1 MRPHWGL
8 RKYEVKV
15 HYQILILVRW
25 WEAGRIV
32 GCHEICLWRRINL
45 SPLRRLRSKKSG
57 WLFLRFKHLTSS
69 ISRLHLSL
77 SGPSSLCQSQHS
89 KRNKTAYH
97 DDKGDGSY
105 KTPYEMIVHTQPAP
119 MAKKGTLQLNGRTHN
134 KNNISSSCSCATI
147 INGNKFIFGY
157 LGWWLCVICS
167 QYLGSGWILIQLFK
181 TEGRPQVAPLDSWVL
196 AEIWPLIYVKGFF
209 YTALFSLR
217 EHLQTRGHRR
227 VFKQKGFNVAAAP
240 PETTVSSPSATF
252 KWHKKLNSC
261 PPGAQM
267 FFGVVSRET
276 NKAPAEMAAAYRHS
290 GWVHTV

>member
-1 MRPHWGL
+1 MRLKYTIKSWSLSGGERQGGLWDATKSVFGAELTCHRCVDWGA
-8 RKYEVKV
+8 K
-15 HYQILILVRW
+15 
-25 WEAGRIV
+25 
-32 GCHEICLWRRINL
+32 NL
-45 SPLRRLRSKKSG
+45 ADFSFG
-57 WLFLRFKHLTSS
+57 SS
-69 ISRLHLSL
+69 ISLPLSL
-77 SGPSSLCQSQHS
+77 AFISASRALPHSVSLSIQREIKQLTMMIKVTGPIKLHMKWLSTLSQHLWQR
-89 KRNKTAYH
+89 KAH
-97 DDKGDGSY
+97 F
-105 KTPYEMIVHTQPAP
+105 
-119 MAKKGTLQLNGRTHN
+119 QLNGRTHN